1 MRRRPPPHQQ
11 DSRKNE
17 QTEQRKG
24 GWRDKSCADI
34 NRRSRCLHIQKMAPT
49 AALVSPLRA
58 QPRGLFVRSCHCL
71 AYDARQPT
79 CVAFSQGRG
88 AHAPYAM
95 TRSASSSDA
104 SVTTRTARPSP
115 TSRAFCAPPRRR
127 SARPA
132 VAAGRASPAHGSAAG
147 ARKGA
152 SPRSAAL
159 DPGGGGS
166 SSRLALCASRG
177 VARSYLR
184 YVQREGVPREK
195 EPGRLYGAATDD
207 ADGKAFLERGA
218 GDRHEFH
225 FIVSA
230 EDGTELNDLKPFVR
244 DLMRQMK
251 HDLATRLECEAR
263 LGRLPTIS
271 IPPRSS
277 LSWKRI
283 DQRSARGLGS
293 RSMGW
298 ASVVSAPVIFDRTH
312 AMSGVARS
320 ALARRRRRAAPL
332 LSLMARRYRA
342 APASPSL
349 VRAICLTFPKSAR
362 QRRQTSP
369 TVSCARQIGQC
380 STAHVSR

>member
-1 MRRRPPPHQQ
+1 MRDHRRRAPFVDVESKRMRRRPPPHQQ

-166 SSRLALCASRG
+166 SSRLALCASQYRPG
-177 VARSYLR
+177 QVCHGNESIS
-184 YVQREGVPREK
+184 VQQGGSDRDRWAGRRWSPR
-195 EPGRLYGAATDD
+195 
-207 ADGKAFLERGA
+207 
-218 GDRHEFH
+218 
-225 FIVSA
+225 
-230 EDGTELNDLKPFVR
+230 
-244 DLMRQMK
+244 Q
-251 HDLATRLECEAR
+251 
-263 LGRLPTIS
+263 
-271 IPPRSS
+271 
-277 LSWKRI
+277 
-283 DQRSARGLGS
+283 
-293 RSMGW
+293 
-298 ASVVSAPVIFDRTH
+298 
-312 AMSGVARS
+312 
-320 ALARRRRRAAPL
+320 
-332 LSLMARRYRA
+332 
-342 APASPSL
+342 
-349 VRAICLTFPKSAR
+349 
-362 QRRQTSP
+362 
-369 TVSCARQIGQC
+369 
-380 STAHVSR
+380 

>member
-1 MRRRPPPHQQ
+1 MAARDDEVRPKLGRIGDRKGRKTVSYITRVLRTAEKAVGAPGRFRRTLRFTGARIGRGCAQGSIAALSSLGSGRRRVIVKT
-11 DSRKNE
+11 RVV
-17 QTEQRKG
+17 RLKG
-24 GWRDKSCADI
+24 
-34 NRRSRCLHIQKMAPT
+34 
-49 AALVSPLRA
+49 
-58 QPRGLFVRSCHCL
+58 
-71 AYDARQPT
+71 
-79 CVAFSQGRG
+79 
-88 AHAPYAM
+88 
-95 TRSASSSDA
+95 SD
-104 SVTTRTARPSP
+104 
-115 TSRAFCAPPRRR
+115 
-127 SARPA
+127 
-132 VAAGRASPAHGSAAG
+132 
-147 ARKGA
+147 
-152 SPRSAAL
+152 L
-159 DPGGGGS
+159 
-166 SSRLALCASRG
+166 G
-177 VARSYLR
+177 VARSHLR

-283 DQRSARGLGS
+283 DQWSARWLAS
-293 RSMGW
+293 RSMPL
-298 ASVVSAPVIFDRTH
+298 ASVVSAPAIFDRIH

-320 ALARRRRRAAPL
+320 ALARRRRRAAVS
-332 LSLMARRYRA
+332 LSPMARRYRA